1 MTKSGEVIF
10 SHYFNY
16 QAKRSN
22 QPHNDGCRAKEGER
36 GREIQGR
43 KKARERESEREDVV
57 GDVKGGGKKNEKNI
71 CIGLAE
77 KYTCRTETKRKHV
90 REGGRDGRQEGEG
103 DKNKTTRM
111 KYLY

>member
-43 KKARERESEREDVV
+43 KKARER
-57 GDVKGGGKKNEKNI
+57 
-71 CIGLAE
+71 
-77 KYTCRTETKRKHV
+77 V
-90 REGGRDGRQEGEG
+90 REG
-103 DKNKTTRM
+103 M
-111 KYLY
+111 

>member
-1 MTKSGEVIF
+1 M
-10 SHYFNY
+10 
-16 QAKRSN
+16 
-22 QPHNDGCRAKEGER
+22 
-36 GREIQGR
+36 
-43 KKARERESEREDVV
+43 
-57 GDVKGGGKKNEKNI
+57 KGGGKKNEKNI

-103 DKNKTTRM
+103 DKNKTTRL

>member
-1 MTKSGEVIF
+1 MYTHTHLSISTCWLLIGGLDEVTKSGEVIF

-43 KKARERESEREDVV
+43 KKARER
-57 GDVKGGGKKNEKNI
+57 
-71 CIGLAE
+71 
-77 KYTCRTETKRKHV
+77 V
-90 REGGRDGRQEGEG
+90 RE
-103 DKNKTTRM
+103 RM
-111 KYLY
+111 

>member
-22 QPHNDGCRAKEGER
+22 QPHNDGCWAREGER
-36 GREIQGR
+36 GKERG
-43 KKARERESEREDVV
+43 RERGRQRQTQKDRKWEKYLHWSERKMHVWR
-57 GDVKGGGKKNEKNI
+57 K
-71 CIGLAE
+71 
-77 KYTCRTETKRKHV
+77 ETKRKQE
-90 REGGRDGRQEGEG
+90 REGGRDGDGEG
-103 DKNKTTRM
+103 REERERETTKRG